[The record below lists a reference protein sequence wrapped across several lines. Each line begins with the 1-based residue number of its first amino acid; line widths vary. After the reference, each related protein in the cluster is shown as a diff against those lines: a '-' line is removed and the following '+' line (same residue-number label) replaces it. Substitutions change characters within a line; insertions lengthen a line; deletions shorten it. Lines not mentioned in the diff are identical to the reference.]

1 MEIHDTRSVEVKFK
15 FRPSAPEAGRR
26 GRPAAIATTP
36 QSGKLPRITQM
47 LALALHFEEMVQ
59 TGEAR
64 NYADLARLGCV
75 TRERVSQIMKLRWLA
90 PDIQAEILRL
100 PRTPS
105 GRFPIC
111 EAELRTIAE
120 RLSWAEQRDLWQS
133 LSHCNCAGART

>member
-64 NYADLARLGCV
+64 NYTDLARLGCV

-90 PDIQAEILRL
+90 PVIQREVLQLA
-100 PRTPS
+100 RTPS

-111 EAELRTIAE
+111 EGKMRRVADA
-120 RLSWAEQRDLWQS
+120 LSWREQRVRWEALKAD
-133 LSHCNCAGART
+133 HGM